1 MKSAIIFY
9 FIEMTEGCEVSQVK
23 IIAWLINVQ
32 EGTTMLIFYILKY
45 DAEWSAEFGAK

>member
-45 DAEWSAEFGAK
+45 DAE